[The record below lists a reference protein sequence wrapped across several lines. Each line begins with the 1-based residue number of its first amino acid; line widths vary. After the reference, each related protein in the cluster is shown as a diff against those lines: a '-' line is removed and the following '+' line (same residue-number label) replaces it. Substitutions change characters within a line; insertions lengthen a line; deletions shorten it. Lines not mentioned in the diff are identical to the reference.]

1 MKGRCFS
8 YCSHGGICVLD
19 AEHEGLHD
27 SGYCKWPD
35 AQALTRE
42 AADALLAQ
50 KPGGTEVLAL
60 QDLIMGLGLA
70 IGDDES

>member
-1 MKGRCFS
+1 VKGRCYS

-19 AEHEGLHD
+19 AGHVGLHD
-27 SGYCKWPD
+27 SAYCKWPD

-50 KPGGTEVLAL
+50 KPGGAEVLAL
-60 QDLIMGLGLA
+60 QDLLLPLLEA
-70 IGDDES
+70 IGDDEP